1 MNHLRMLLR
10 AKQLARHPPVP
21 WRIKLYLGVIAACL
35 VLAGIEAFFGWPDW
49 LTVDRGQ
56 MNP

>member
-1 MNHLRMLLR
+1 MLLR
-10 AKQLARHPPVP
+10 AKQLAKRPPAP

-35 VLAGIEAFFGWPDW
+35 LILGIEAFVGWPDW

>member
-1 MNHLRMLLR
+1 
-10 AKQLARHPPVP
+10 
-21 WRIKLYLGVIAACL
+21 VIAACL